1 MMKKSGMQAYGG
13 FKKFPT
19 AVAVE
24 VWQWQWYEEKEKRRA
39 GGRGALFDLSVEARA
54 LSVPH

>member
-1 MMKKSGMQAYGG
+1 MMKKSDMQACEG

-24 VWQWQWYEEKEKRRA
+24 VQWQWYEEKEKRRA